1 MAARQDGSPRRQP
14 MTKTGVFDLV
24 KLLPSPP
31 CAAADV
37 RAVPNHLRSLS
48 PALRAIEEL
57 TQQKRS
63 LALRVEELEA
73 KLHDKSSSLK
83 QKEAEAEVCLPRLFP
98 LHFLSAASSLLLTH
112 LNTQTQ
118 SSLLGSAC
126 LPCGVNAPSRQ
137 CSVCGC
143 KL

>member
-1 MAARQDGSPRRQP
+1 MEARQDGSPCRLP

-24 KLLPSPP
+24 KLLPPPP

-37 RAVPNHLRSLS
+37 RAVPNNLPSLS

-73 KLHDKSSSLK
+73 KLHDKSSSLE
-83 QKEAEAEVCLPRLFP
+83 QEEAEAEVCLPRLLP
-98 LHFLSAASSLLLTH
+98 LHFLLAASSLLLTH
-112 LNTQTQ
+112 LNTHTQ
-118 SSLLGSAC
+118 NSLQGSMC
-126 LPCGVNAPSRQ
+126 FPCGVNAPPRQ

-143 KL
+143 QL